1 MNNYWEQLLDKA
13 RANHLNLDFD
23 KIKLAL
29 GFAEESHQGQYRKS
43 GDDYIIHPVEVAKI
57 LMDMKMD
64 TDTIVAGLLHD
75 VVEDTLI
82 PIADIK
88 YNFGDTVATLVD
100 GVTKLKA
107 LPNGTKNQAENIR
120 KMILAMAENIRVILI
135 KLADRLHNMR
145 TLKFMKPEKQQ
156 SISKETLDI
165 YAPLAHR
172 LGMAKIKSELEDM
185 AFSYL
190 HHDEFLE
197 IKRLVDN
204 TKEERKDYIE
214 NFIRTIIRTL
224 SDLGIK
230 AEVKGRFKHFYS
242 IYKKMYQKGKEFD
255 DIYDLMGVRVI
266 VDDKA
271 TCYHVLGIVHSQ
283 YTPVP
288 GRFKDYIAVP
298 KSNNYQSIHTTIVG
312 PLGKFIE
319 IQIRTKDMDD
329 IAEEGIAAH
338 WNYKENKKS
347 SKDDNIYGWLRH
359 IIEFQN
365 ESDSTEDFIEGVT
378 GDIDRGTVF
387 TFSPKGDII
396 ELPVGATALDFAFMV
411 HTQVGC
417 KCVGAKVNGRMVTID
432 HKLKSG
438 DKVEIITSKNSK
450 GPSIDWLD
458 IVVTHG
464 AKGKIRKF
472 LKDEN
477 KETVTKIGKDNLE
490 KEASKLGMTLKEIE
504 NDPTLKK
511 HMEKNNIPNLDEFY
525 FYIGEKRSRLDIL
538 ITKIKTSLEKER
550 AASTLTI
557 EEVLKKKEEKKKEGK
572 NDFGIV
578 IDGINNT
585 LIRFAKCCTPLP
597 GDEIGGFVT
606 KLTGITVHRKDCAN
620 FHAMVE
626 KDPSREIMVKWDENL
641 IETKMN
647 KYNFTFTVVLND
659 RPNILMEI
667 VNLIANHKIN
677 ITSVNSYE
685 VKKDGDRVVKVKI
698 STLLYVRAR
707 EGVKSEVINIHLTND
722 NSDTTGETI
731 SPKTLHH
738 LQSSRSILLRIAS
751 MCYTLFEK
759 SR

>member
-13 RANHLNLDFD
+13 RANHLNLNFD

-266 VDDKA
+266 VEDKA

-511 HMEKNNIPNLDEFY
+511 HMEKNNIPSLDEFY

-698 STLLYVRAR
+698 SIEIKGKTEYDYLINNIL
-707 EGVKSEVINIHLTND
+707 KLKDVI
-722 NSDTTGETI
+722 SVE
-731 SPKTLHH
+731 
-738 LQSSRSILLRIAS
+738 R
-751 MCYTLFEK
+751 
-759 SR
+759 

>member
-1 MNNYWEQLLDKA
+1 MMNYWEQLLEKA
-13 RANHLNLDFD
+13 KANHLNYDFD
-23 KIKLAL
+23 KLKLAL
-29 GFAEESHQGQYRKS
+29 AFAEESHQGQYRKS

-64 TDTIVAGLLHD
+64 TDTVVAGLLHD

-88 YNFGDTVATLVD
+88 YNFGDTVAVLVD

-172 LGMAKIKSELEDM
+172 LGMAKVKSELEDI

-214 NFIRTIIRTL
+214 NFIRTMIRTL
-224 SDLGIK
+224 SELGIK

-242 IYKKMYQKGKEFD
+242 IYRKMYQKGKDFD

-266 VDDKA
+266 VEDKA

-477 KETVTKIGKDNLE
+477 KENVTKLGKDNLE

-511 HMEKNNIPNLDEFY
+511 HMEKNNISSLDEFY

-538 ITKIKTSLEKER
+538 INKIKINLEKER

-578 IDGINNT
+578 IDGVNNT

-606 KLTGITVHRKDCAN
+606 KLTGITVHRKDCPN
-620 FHAMVE
+620 FHAMIE
-626 KDPSREIMVKWDENL
+626 KDPSREILVKWDENL

-685 VKKDGDRVVKVKI
+685 VKKDGDRVIKVKI
-698 STLLYVRAR
+698 SIEIKGKAEYDYLISNIL
-707 EGVKSEVINIHLTND
+707 KLKDVI
-722 NSDTTGETI
+722 SVE
-731 SPKTLHH
+731 
-738 LQSSRSILLRIAS
+738 R
-751 MCYTLFEK
+751 
-759 SR
+759 

>member
-1 MNNYWEQLLDKA
+1 MNYWEQLLDKA
-13 RANHLNLDFD
+13 NANHLNLDFD

-43 GDDYIIHPVEVAKI
+43 GDDYIVHPVEVAKI

-172 LGMAKIKSELEDM
+172 LGMAKVKSELEDL

-197 IKRLVDN
+197 IKKLVDN

-214 NFIRTIIRTL
+214 NFIRTMIRTL
-224 SDLGIK
+224 SELGIK

-319 IQIRTKDMDD
+319 IQIRTKDMDE

-511 HMEKNNIPNLDEFY
+511 HMEKNNISSLDESY

-538 ITKIKTSLEKER
+538 VTKIKNSLEKER

-606 KLTGITVHRKDCAN
+606 KLTGITVHRKDCSN
-620 FHAMVE
+620 FHAMIE
-626 KDPSREIMVKWDENL
+626 KDPSREILVKWDENL

-667 VNLIANHKIN
+667 VSLIANHKIN
-677 ITSVNSYE
+677 ITSLNSYE

-698 STLLYVRAR
+698 SIEIKAKTEYDYLINNIL
-707 EGVKSEVINIHLTND
+707 KLKDVI
-722 NSDTTGETI
+722 SVE
-731 SPKTLHH
+731 
-738 LQSSRSILLRIAS
+738 R
-751 MCYTLFEK
+751 
-759 SR
+759 

>member
-1 MNNYWEQLLDKA
+1 MNYWEQLLDKA
-13 RANHLNLDFD
+13 KANHLNLDFD

-43 GDDYIIHPVEVAKI
+43 GDDYIVHPVEVAKI

-172 LGMAKIKSELEDM
+172 LGMAKVKSELEDL

-197 IKRLVDN
+197 IKKLVDN

-214 NFIRTIIRTL
+214 NFIRTMIRTL

-242 IYKKMYQKGKEFD
+242 IYRKMYQKGKEFD
-255 DIYDLMGVRVI
+255 DIYDLMGVRII
-266 VDDKA
+266 VEDKA

-319 IQIRTKDMDD
+319 IQIRTKDMDE

-511 HMEKNNIPNLDEFY
+511 HMEKNNISSLDEFY

-538 ITKIKTSLEKER
+538 VTKIKNSLEKER

-606 KLTGITVHRKDCAN
+606 KLTGITVHRKDCPN
-620 FHAMVE
+620 FHAMIE
-626 KDPSREIMVKWDENL
+626 KDPSREILVKWDENL

-667 VNLIANHKIN
+667 VSLIANHKIN
-677 ITSVNSYE
+677 ITSLNSYE

-698 STLLYVRAR
+698 SIEIKAKTEYDYLINNIL
-707 EGVKSEVINIHLTND
+707 KLKDVI
-722 NSDTTGETI
+722 SVE
-731 SPKTLHH
+731 
-738 LQSSRSILLRIAS
+738 R
-751 MCYTLFEK
+751 
-759 SR
+759 

>member
-29 GFAEESHQGQYRKS
+29 AFAEESHQGQYRKS
-43 GDDYIIHPVEVAKI
+43 GDDYIVHPVEVAKI

-172 LGMAKIKSELEDM
+172 LGMAKVKSELEDM

-266 VDDKA
+266 VEDKA

-698 STLLYVRAR
+698 SIEIKGKTEYDYLINNIL
-707 EGVKSEVINIHLTND
+707 KLKDVI
-722 NSDTTGETI
+722 SVE
-731 SPKTLHH
+731 
-738 LQSSRSILLRIAS
+738 R
-751 MCYTLFEK
+751 
-759 SR
+759 

>member
-1 MNNYWEQLLDKA
+1 MNYWEQLLDKA
-13 RANHLNLDFD
+13 KANHLNLDFD

-43 GDDYIIHPVEVAKI
+43 GDDYIVHPVEVAKI

-172 LGMAKIKSELEDM
+172 LGMAKVKSELEDL

-197 IKRLVDN
+197 IKKLVDN

-214 NFIRTIIRTL
+214 NFIRTMIRTL
-224 SDLGIK
+224 SELGIK

-319 IQIRTKDMDD
+319 IQIRTKDMDK

-511 HMEKNNIPNLDEFY
+511 HMEKNNISSLDEFY

-538 ITKIKTSLEKER
+538 INKIKVNLEKER

-606 KLTGITVHRKDCAN
+606 KLTGITVHRKDCPN
-620 FHAMVE
+620 FHAMIE
-626 KDPSREIMVKWDENL
+626 KDPSREILVKWDENL

-667 VNLIANHKIN
+667 VSLIANHKIN
-677 ITSVNSYE
+677 ITSLNSYE

-698 STLLYVRAR
+698 SIEIKAKTEYDYLINNIL
-707 EGVKSEVINIHLTND
+707 KLKDVI
-722 NSDTTGETI
+722 SVE
-731 SPKTLHH
+731 
-738 LQSSRSILLRIAS
+738 R
-751 MCYTLFEK
+751 
-759 SR
+759 

>member
-266 VDDKA
+266 VEDKA

-538 ITKIKTSLEKER
+538 ITKIKTTLEKER

-685 VKKDGDRVVKVKI
+685 VKKDGDRIVKVKI
-698 STLLYVRAR
+698 SIEIKGKTEYDYLINNIL
-707 EGVKSEVINIHLTND
+707 KLKDVI
-722 NSDTTGETI
+722 
-731 SPKTLHH
+731 
-738 LQSSRSILLRIAS
+738 SIER
-751 MCYTLFEK
+751 
-759 SR
+759 

>member
-1 MNNYWEQLLDKA
+1 MNYWEQLLDKA
-13 RANHLNLDFD
+13 KANHLNLDFD

-43 GDDYIIHPVEVAKI
+43 GDDYIVHPVEVAKI

-172 LGMAKIKSELEDM
+172 LGMAKVKSELEDL

-197 IKRLVDN
+197 IKKLVDN

-214 NFIRTIIRTL
+214 NFIRTMIRTL
-224 SDLGIK
+224 SELGIK

-319 IQIRTKDMDD
+319 IQIRTKDMDE

-477 KETVTKIGKDNLE
+477 KENVTKLGKDNLE

-511 HMEKNNIPNLDEFY
+511 HMEKNNISSLDEFY

-538 ITKIKTSLEKER
+538 VTKIKNSLEKER

-606 KLTGITVHRKDCAN
+606 KLTGITVHRKDCPN
-620 FHAMVE
+620 FHAMIE
-626 KDPSREIMVKWDENL
+626 KDPSREILVKWDENL

-667 VNLIANHKIN
+667 VSLIANHKIN
-677 ITSVNSYE
+677 ITSLNSYE

-698 STLLYVRAR
+698 SIEIKAKTEYDYLINNIL
-707 EGVKSEVINIHLTND
+707 KLKDVI
-722 NSDTTGETI
+722 SVE
-731 SPKTLHH
+731 
-738 LQSSRSILLRIAS
+738 R
-751 MCYTLFEK
+751 
-759 SR
+759 

>member
-1 MNNYWEQLLDKA
+1 MNYWEQLLDKA
-13 RANHLNLDFD
+13 KANHLNLDFD

-43 GDDYIIHPVEVAKI
+43 GDDYIVHPVEVAKI

-172 LGMAKIKSELEDM
+172 LGMAKVKSELEDI

-214 NFIRTIIRTL
+214 NFIRTMIRTL
-224 SDLGIK
+224 SELGIK

-242 IYKKMYQKGKEFD
+242 IYRKMYQKGKEFD

-266 VDDKA
+266 VEDKA

-458 IVVTHG
+458 VVVTHG

-477 KETVTKIGKDNLE
+477 KENVTKLGKDNLE

-511 HMEKNNIPNLDEFY
+511 HMEKNNISSLDEFY

-538 ITKIKTSLEKER
+538 INKIKINLEKER

-578 IDGINNT
+578 IDGVNNT

-606 KLTGITVHRKDCAN
+606 KLTGITVHRKDCPN
-620 FHAMVE
+620 FHAMIE
-626 KDPSREIMVKWDENL
+626 KDPSREILVKWDENL

-685 VKKDGDRVVKVKI
+685 VKKDGDRVIKVKI
-698 STLLYVRAR
+698 SIEIKGKAEYDYLISNIL
-707 EGVKSEVINIHLTND
+707 KLKDVI
-722 NSDTTGETI
+722 SVE
-731 SPKTLHH
+731 
-738 LQSSRSILLRIAS
+738 R
-751 MCYTLFEK
+751 
-759 SR
+759 

>member
-1 MNNYWEQLLDKA
+1 MNYWEQLLDKA
-13 RANHLNLDFD
+13 KANHLNLDLD

-43 GDDYIIHPVEVAKI
+43 GDDYIVHPVEVAKI

-107 LPNGTKNQAENIR
+107 LPNGTKNQVENIR

-172 LGMAKIKSELEDM
+172 LGMAKVKSELEDI

-214 NFIRTIIRTL
+214 NFIRTMIRTL

-242 IYKKMYQKGKEFD
+242 IYRKMYQKGKEFD
-255 DIYDLMGVRVI
+255 DIYDLMGVRII
-266 VDDKA
+266 VEDKA

-511 HMEKNNIPNLDEFY
+511 HMEKNNITSLDEFY

-538 ITKIKTSLEKER
+538 INKIKINLEKER

-606 KLTGITVHRKDCAN
+606 KLTGITVHRKDCPN
-620 FHAMVE
+620 FHAMIE
-626 KDPSREIMVKWDENL
+626 KDPSREILVKWDENL

-659 RPNILMEI
+659 RPSILMEI

-677 ITSVNSYE
+677 ITSVNSHE
-685 VKKDGDRVVKVKI
+685 VKKDGDRVIKVKI
-698 STLLYVRAR
+698 SIEIKGKTEYDYLISNIL
-707 EGVKSEVINIHLTND
+707 KLKDVI
-722 NSDTTGETI
+722 SVE
-731 SPKTLHH
+731 
-738 LQSSRSILLRIAS
+738 R
-751 MCYTLFEK
+751 
-759 SR
+759 

>member
-1 MNNYWEQLLDKA
+1 MNYWEQLLDKA
-13 RANHLNLDFD
+13 KANHLNLDFD

-43 GDDYIIHPVEVAKI
+43 GDDYIVHPVEVAKI

-172 LGMAKIKSELEDM
+172 LGMAKVKSELEDI

-214 NFIRTIIRTL
+214 NFIRTMIRTL
-224 SDLGIK
+224 SELGIK

-242 IYKKMYQKGKEFD
+242 IYRKMYQKGKEFD

-266 VDDKA
+266 VEDKA

-477 KETVTKIGKDNLE
+477 KENVTKLGKDNLE
-490 KEASKLGMTLKEIE
+490 KEASKLGMTLKELE

-538 ITKIKTSLEKER
+538 INKIKINLEKER

-578 IDGINNT
+578 IDGVNNT

-606 KLTGITVHRKDCAN
+606 KLTGITVHRKDCPN
-620 FHAMVE
+620 FHAMIE
-626 KDPSREIMVKWDENL
+626 KDPSREILVKWDENL

-685 VKKDGDRVVKVKI
+685 VKKDGDRVIKVKI
-698 STLLYVRAR
+698 SIEIKGKAEYDYLISNIL
-707 EGVKSEVINIHLTND
+707 KLKDVI
-722 NSDTTGETI
+722 SVE
-731 SPKTLHH
+731 
-738 LQSSRSILLRIAS
+738 R
-751 MCYTLFEK
+751 
-759 SR
+759 

>member
-1 MNNYWEQLLDKA
+1 MNYWEQLLDKA
-13 RANHLNLDFD
+13 KANHLNLDLD

-43 GDDYIIHPVEVAKI
+43 GDDYIVHPVEVAKI

-172 LGMAKIKSELEDM
+172 LGMAKVKSELEDI

-214 NFIRTIIRTL
+214 NFIRTMIRTL

-242 IYKKMYQKGKEFD
+242 IYRKMYQKGKEFD
-255 DIYDLMGVRVI
+255 DIYDLMGVRII
-266 VDDKA
+266 VEDKA

-490 KEASKLGMTLKEIE
+490 KEASKLGMTLKELE

-511 HMEKNNIPNLDEFY
+511 HMEKNNITSLDEFY

-538 ITKIKTSLEKER
+538 INKIKINLEKER

-606 KLTGITVHRKDCAN
+606 KLTGITVHRKDCPN
-620 FHAMVE
+620 FHAMIE
-626 KDPSREIMVKWDENL
+626 KDPSREILVKWDENL

-659 RPNILMEI
+659 RPSILMEI

-685 VKKDGDRVVKVKI
+685 VKKDGDRVIKVKI
-698 STLLYVRAR
+698 SIEIKGKAEYDYLISNIL
-707 EGVKSEVINIHLTND
+707 KLKDVI
-722 NSDTTGETI
+722 SVE
-731 SPKTLHH
+731 
-738 LQSSRSILLRIAS
+738 R
-751 MCYTLFEK
+751 
-759 SR
+759 

>member
-266 VDDKA
+266 VEDKA

-477 KETVTKIGKDNLE
+477 KETVTKIGRDNLE

-538 ITKIKTSLEKER
+538 ITKIKTTLEKER

-685 VKKDGDRVVKVKI
+685 VKKDGDRIVKVKI
-698 STLLYVRAR
+698 SIEIKGKTEYDYLINNIL
-707 EGVKSEVINIHLTND
+707 KLKDVI
-722 NSDTTGETI
+722 SVE
-731 SPKTLHH
+731 
-738 LQSSRSILLRIAS
+738 R
-751 MCYTLFEK
+751 
-759 SR
+759 

>member
-1 MNNYWEQLLDKA
+1 MNYWEQLLDKA
-13 RANHLNLDFD
+13 KANHLNLDFD

-43 GDDYIIHPVEVAKI
+43 GDDYIVHPVEVAKI

-172 LGMAKIKSELEDM
+172 LGMAKVKSELEDI

-214 NFIRTIIRTL
+214 NFIRTMIRTL
-224 SDLGIK
+224 SELGIK

-242 IYKKMYQKGKEFD
+242 IYRKMYQKGKDFD

-266 VDDKA
+266 VEDKA

-477 KETVTKIGKDNLE
+477 KENITKLGKDNLE

-511 HMEKNNIPNLDEFY
+511 HMEKNNISSLDEFY

-538 ITKIKTSLEKER
+538 INKIKINLEKER

-578 IDGINNT
+578 IDGVNNT

-606 KLTGITVHRKDCAN
+606 KLTGITVHRKDCPN
-620 FHAMVE
+620 FHAMIE
-626 KDPSREIMVKWDENL
+626 KDPSREILVKWDENL

-685 VKKDGDRVVKVKI
+685 VKKDGDRVIKVKI
-698 STLLYVRAR
+698 SIEIKGKAEYDYLISNIL
-707 EGVKSEVINIHLTND
+707 KLKDVI
-722 NSDTTGETI
+722 SVE
-731 SPKTLHH
+731 
-738 LQSSRSILLRIAS
+738 R
-751 MCYTLFEK
+751 
-759 SR
+759 

>member
-1 MNNYWEQLLDKA
+1 MNYWEQLLDKA
-13 RANHLNLDFD
+13 KANHLNLDFD

-43 GDDYIIHPVEVAKI
+43 GDDYIVHPVEVAKI

-172 LGMAKIKSELEDM
+172 LGMAKVKSELEDI

-214 NFIRTIIRTL
+214 NFIRTMIRTL
-224 SDLGIK
+224 SELGIK

-242 IYKKMYQKGKEFD
+242 IYRKMYQKGKDFD

-266 VDDKA
+266 VEDKA

-477 KETVTKIGKDNLE
+477 KENVTKLGKDNLE

-511 HMEKNNIPNLDEFY
+511 HMEKNNISSLDEFY

-538 ITKIKTSLEKER
+538 INKIKINLEKER

-578 IDGINNT
+578 IDGVNNT

-606 KLTGITVHRKDCAN
+606 KLTGITVHRKDCPN
-620 FHAMVE
+620 FHAMIE
-626 KDPSREIMVKWDENL
+626 KDPSREILVKWDENL

-677 ITSVNSYE
+677 ITSVNSHE
-685 VKKDGDRVVKVKI
+685 VKKDGDRVIKVKI
-698 STLLYVRAR
+698 SIEIKGKAEYDYLISNIL
-707 EGVKSEVINIHLTND
+707 KLKDVI
-722 NSDTTGETI
+722 SVE
-731 SPKTLHH
+731 
-738 LQSSRSILLRIAS
+738 R
-751 MCYTLFEK
+751 
-759 SR
+759 

>member
-1 MNNYWEQLLDKA
+1 MNYWEQLLDKA
-13 RANHLNLDFD
+13 KANHLNLDFD

-43 GDDYIIHPVEVAKI
+43 GDDYIVHPVEVAKI

-172 LGMAKIKSELEDM
+172 LGMAKVKSELEDI

-214 NFIRTIIRTL
+214 NFIRTMIRTL
-224 SDLGIK
+224 SELGIK

-242 IYKKMYQKGKEFD
+242 IYRKMYQKGKDFD

-266 VDDKA
+266 VEDKA

-477 KETVTKIGKDNLE
+477 KENVTKLGKDNLE

-511 HMEKNNIPNLDEFY
+511 HMEKNNISSLDEFY

-538 ITKIKTSLEKER
+538 INKIKINLEKER

-578 IDGINNT
+578 IDGVNNT

-606 KLTGITVHRKDCAN
+606 KLTGITVHRKDCPN
-620 FHAMVE
+620 FHAMIE
-626 KDPSREIMVKWDENL
+626 KDPSREILVKWDENL

-685 VKKDGDRVVKVKI
+685 VKKDGDRMVKVKI
-698 STLLYVRAR
+698 SIEIKGKAEYDYLISNIL
-707 EGVKSEVINIHLTND
+707 KLKDVI
-722 NSDTTGETI
+722 SVE
-731 SPKTLHH
+731 
-738 LQSSRSILLRIAS
+738 R
-751 MCYTLFEK
+751 
-759 SR
+759 

>member
-1 MNNYWEQLLDKA
+1 MNYWEQLLDKA
-13 RANHLNLDFD
+13 KANHLNLDFD

-43 GDDYIIHPVEVAKI
+43 GDDYIVHPVEVAKI

-172 LGMAKIKSELEDM
+172 LGMAKVKSELEDI

-242 IYKKMYQKGKEFD
+242 IYRKMYQKGKDFD

-266 VDDKA
+266 VENKA

-477 KETVTKIGKDNLE
+477 KEIVSKLGKDNLE

-511 HMEKNNIPNLDEFY
+511 HMEKNNISSLDEFY

-538 ITKIKTSLEKER
+538 INKIKINLEKER

-578 IDGINNT
+578 IDGVNNT

-606 KLTGITVHRKDCAN
+606 KLTGITVHRKDCPN
-620 FHAMVE
+620 FHAMIE
-626 KDPSREIMVKWDENL
+626 KDPSREILVKWDENL

-685 VKKDGDRVVKVKI
+685 VKKDGDRVIKVKI
-698 STLLYVRAR
+698 SIEIKGKTEYDYLISNIL
-707 EGVKSEVINIHLTND
+707 KLKDVI
-722 NSDTTGETI
+722 SVE
-731 SPKTLHH
+731 
-738 LQSSRSILLRIAS
+738 R
-751 MCYTLFEK
+751 
-759 SR
+759 

>member
-1 MNNYWEQLLDKA
+1 MMNYWEQLLEKA
-13 RANHLNLDFD
+13 KANHLNYDFD
-23 KIKLAL
+23 KLKLAL
-29 GFAEESHQGQYRKS
+29 AFAEESHQGQYRKS

-64 TDTIVAGLLHD
+64 TDTVVAGLLHD

-88 YNFGDTVATLVD
+88 YNFGDTVAVLVD

-156 SISKETLDI
+156 TISKETLDI

-172 LGMAKIKSELEDM
+172 LGMAKIKSELEDLS
-185 AFSYL
+185 FSYL
-190 HHDEFLE
+190 HHEEYLE
-197 IKRLVDN
+197 IKRLVEN
-204 TKEERKDYIE
+204 TKEERKDYID
-214 NFIRTIIRTL
+214 NFIRTMKRTL
-224 SDLGIK
+224 VDLGLK

-266 VDDKA
+266 VEDKA
-271 TCYHVLGIVHSQ
+271 ACYHILGIVHSQ

-338 WNYKENKKS
+338 WNYKENKKT

-378 GDIDRGTVF
+378 GDIDRGTIF

-432 HKLKSG
+432 HKLRSG

-458 IVVTHG
+458 IVITHG

-477 KETVTKIGKDNLE
+477 KETVSKLGKDSLE
-490 KEASKLGMTLKEIE
+490 KEAVKIGMTLKEIE

-511 HMEKNNIPNLDEFY
+511 HMERNNISSMEEFY
-525 FYIGEKRSRLDIL
+525 FYLGEKRSRLDIL
-538 ITKIKTSLEKER
+538 INKIKVNLEKER

-557 EEVLKKKEEKKKEGK
+557 EEVLKKKEEKRKEGK

-606 KLTGITVHRKDCAN
+606 KLTGITVHRKDCPN

-626 KDPSREIMVKWDENL
+626 KDPSREILVKWDENL
-641 IETKMN
+641 IETKLN
-647 KYNFTFTVVLND
+647 KYNFTFTIVLND

-667 VNLIANHKIN
+667 VNLIGNHKIN
-677 ITSVNSYE
+677 ITSLNSYE
-685 VKKDGDRVVKVKI
+685 VKKDGDKVMKVKI
-698 STLLYVRAR
+698 SIEIKGKAEYDYLINNIL
-707 EGVKSEVINIHLTND
+707 KLKDVIAV
-722 NSDTTGETI
+722 E
-731 SPKTLHH
+731 
-738 LQSSRSILLRIAS
+738 R
-751 MCYTLFEK
+751 
-759 SR
+759 

>member
-1 MNNYWEQLLDKA
+1 MNYWEQLLDKA
-13 RANHLNLDFD
+13 KANHLNLDLD

-43 GDDYIIHPVEVAKI
+43 GDDYIVHPVEVAKI

-145 TLKFMKPEKQQ
+145 TLKFMMPEKQQ

-172 LGMAKIKSELEDM
+172 LGMAKVKSELEDI

-214 NFIRTIIRTL
+214 NFIRTMIRTL

-242 IYKKMYQKGKEFD
+242 IYRKMYQKGKEFD
-255 DIYDLMGVRVI
+255 DIYDLMGVRII
-266 VDDKA
+266 VEDKA

-490 KEASKLGMTLKEIE
+490 KEASKLGMTLKELE

-511 HMEKNNIPNLDEFY
+511 HMEKNNITSLDEFY

-538 ITKIKTSLEKER
+538 INKIKINLEKER

-606 KLTGITVHRKDCAN
+606 KLTGITVHRKDCPN
-620 FHAMVE
+620 FHAMIE
-626 KDPSREIMVKWDENL
+626 KDPSREILVKWDENL

-659 RPNILMEI
+659 RPSILMEI

-677 ITSVNSYE
+677 ITSVNSHE
-685 VKKDGDRVVKVKI
+685 VKKDGDRVIKVKI
-698 STLLYVRAR
+698 SIEIKGKTEYDYLISNIL
-707 EGVKSEVINIHLTND
+707 KLKDVI
-722 NSDTTGETI
+722 SVE
-731 SPKTLHH
+731 
-738 LQSSRSILLRIAS
+738 R
-751 MCYTLFEK
+751 
-759 SR
+759 

>member
-224 SDLGIK
+224 SELGIK

-266 VDDKA
+266 VEDKA

-511 HMEKNNIPNLDEFY
+511 HMEKNNITSLDEFY

-538 ITKIKTSLEKER
+538 INKIKINLEKER

-597 GDEIGGFVT
+597 GDDIGGFVT
-606 KLTGITVHRKDCAN
+606 KLTGITVHRKDCPN
-620 FHAMVE
+620 FHAMIE
-626 KDPSREIMVKWDENL
+626 KDPSREILVKWDENL

-659 RPNILMEI
+659 RPSILMEI

-677 ITSVNSYE
+677 ITSVNSHE
-685 VKKDGDRVVKVKI
+685 VKKDGDRVIKVKI
-698 STLLYVRAR
+698 SIEIKGKTEYDYLISNIL
-707 EGVKSEVINIHLTND
+707 KLKDVI
-722 NSDTTGETI
+722 SVE
-731 SPKTLHH
+731 
-738 LQSSRSILLRIAS
+738 R
-751 MCYTLFEK
+751 
-759 SR
+759 

>member
-1 MNNYWEQLLDKA
+1 MNYWEQLLDKA
-13 RANHLNLDFD
+13 KANHLNLDLD

-43 GDDYIIHPVEVAKI
+43 GDDYIVHPVEVAKI

-172 LGMAKIKSELEDM
+172 LGMAKVKSELEDI

-214 NFIRTIIRTL
+214 NFIRTMIRTL
-224 SDLGIK
+224 SELGIK

-242 IYKKMYQKGKEFD
+242 IYRKMYQKGKEFD

-266 VDDKA
+266 VEDKA

-477 KETVTKIGKDNLE
+477 KENVTKLGKDNLE

-511 HMEKNNIPNLDEFY
+511 HMEKNNISSLDEFY

-538 ITKIKTSLEKER
+538 INKIKINLEKER

-578 IDGINNT
+578 IDGVNNT

-606 KLTGITVHRKDCAN
+606 KLTGITVHRKDCPN
-620 FHAMVE
+620 FHAMIE
-626 KDPSREIMVKWDENL
+626 KDPSREILVKWDENL

-685 VKKDGDRVVKVKI
+685 VKKDGDRVIKVKI
-698 STLLYVRAR
+698 SIEIKGKAEYDYLISNIL
-707 EGVKSEVINIHLTND
+707 KLKDVI
-722 NSDTTGETI
+722 SVE
-731 SPKTLHH
+731 
-738 LQSSRSILLRIAS
+738 R
-751 MCYTLFEK
+751 
-759 SR
+759 

>member
-1 MNNYWEQLLDKA
+1 MNYWEQLLDKA
-13 RANHLNLDFD
+13 KANHLNLDFD

-43 GDDYIIHPVEVAKI
+43 GDDYIVHPVEVAKI

-172 LGMAKIKSELEDM
+172 LGMAKVKSELEDL

-197 IKRLVDN
+197 IKKLVDN

-214 NFIRTIIRTL
+214 NFIRTMIRTL
-224 SDLGIK
+224 SELGIK

-319 IQIRTKDMDD
+319 IQIRTKDMDE

-490 KEASKLGMTLKEIE
+490 KEASKLGMTLKELE
-504 NDPTLKK
+504 NDLTLKK
-511 HMEKNNIPNLDEFY
+511 HMEKNNIPNLEEFY
-525 FYIGEKRSRLDIL
+525 FYIGEKRSRLDVL

-597 GDEIGGFVT
+597 GDDIGGFVT
-606 KLTGITVHRKDCAN
+606 KLTGITVHRKDCPN

-626 KDPSREIMVKWDENL
+626 KDPSREILVKWDENL

-685 VKKDGDRVVKVKI
+685 VKKDGDRIVKVKI
-698 STLLYVRAR
+698 SIEIKAKTEYDYLINNIL
-707 EGVKSEVINIHLTND
+707 KLKDVI
-722 NSDTTGETI
+722 SVE
-731 SPKTLHH
+731 
-738 LQSSRSILLRIAS
+738 R
-751 MCYTLFEK
+751 
-759 SR
+759 

>member
-1 MNNYWEQLLDKA
+1 MNYWEQLLDKA
-13 RANHLNLDFD
+13 KANHLNLDFD

-43 GDDYIIHPVEVAKI
+43 GDDYIVHPVEVAKI

-172 LGMAKIKSELEDM
+172 LGMAKVKSELEDI

-214 NFIRTIIRTL
+214 NFIRTMIRTL
-224 SDLGIK
+224 SELGIK

-242 IYKKMYQKGKEFD
+242 IYRKMYQKGKEFD

-266 VDDKA
+266 VEDKA

-477 KETVTKIGKDNLE
+477 KENVTKLGKDNLE

-511 HMEKNNIPNLDEFY
+511 HMEKNNISSLDEFY

-538 ITKIKTSLEKER
+538 VTKIKNSLEKER

-698 STLLYVRAR
+698 SIEIKGKTEYDYLINNIL
-707 EGVKSEVINIHLTND
+707 KLKDVI
-722 NSDTTGETI
+722 SVE
-731 SPKTLHH
+731 
-738 LQSSRSILLRIAS
+738 R
-751 MCYTLFEK
+751 
-759 SR
+759 

>member
-1 MNNYWEQLLDKA
+1 MNYWEQLLDKA
-13 RANHLNLDFD
+13 KANHLNLDLD

-43 GDDYIIHPVEVAKI
+43 GDDYIVHPVEVAKI

-120 KMILAMAENIRVILI
+120 KMILAMAQNIRVILI

-172 LGMAKIKSELEDM
+172 LGMAKVKSELEDI

-214 NFIRTIIRTL
+214 NFIRTMIRTL

-242 IYKKMYQKGKEFD
+242 IYRKMYQKGKEFD
-255 DIYDLMGVRVI
+255 DIYDLMGVRII
-266 VDDKA
+266 VEDKA

-490 KEASKLGMTLKEIE
+490 KEASKLGMTLKELE

-511 HMEKNNIPNLDEFY
+511 HMEKNNITSLDEFY

-538 ITKIKTSLEKER
+538 INKIKINLEKER

-606 KLTGITVHRKDCAN
+606 KLTGITVHRKDCPN
-620 FHAMVE
+620 FHAMIE
-626 KDPSREIMVKWDENL
+626 KDPSREILVKWDENL

-659 RPNILMEI
+659 RPSILMEI

-677 ITSVNSYE
+677 ITSVNSHE
-685 VKKDGDRVVKVKI
+685 VKKDGDRVIKVKI
-698 STLLYVRAR
+698 SIEIKGKTEYDYLISNIL
-707 EGVKSEVINIHLTND
+707 KLKDVI
-722 NSDTTGETI
+722 SVE
-731 SPKTLHH
+731 
-738 LQSSRSILLRIAS
+738 R
-751 MCYTLFEK
+751 
-759 SR
+759 

>member
-13 RANHLNLDFD
+13 KANHLNLDFD

-100 GVTKLKA
+100 GVTKLKT

-145 TLKFMKPEKQQ
+145 TLKFMKPEKPQ

-172 LGMAKIKSELEDM
+172 LGMAKIKSELEDI

-224 SDLGIK
+224 SDLDIK

-266 VDDKA
+266 VEDKA

-490 KEASKLGMTLKEIE
+490 KEASKLGMTLKELE
-504 NDPTLKK
+504 NDLTLKK
-511 HMEKNNIPNLDEFY
+511 HMEKNNIPNLEEFY
-525 FYIGEKRSRLDIL
+525 FYIGEKRSRLDVL

-597 GDEIGGFVT
+597 GDDIGGFVT
-606 KLTGITVHRKDCAN
+606 KLTGITVHRKDCPN

-626 KDPSREIMVKWDENL
+626 KDPSREILVKWDENL

-685 VKKDGDRVVKVKI
+685 VKKDGDRIVKVKI
-698 STLLYVRAR
+698 SIEIKAKTEYDYLINNIL
-707 EGVKSEVINIHLTND
+707 KLKDVI
-722 NSDTTGETI
+722 SVE
-731 SPKTLHH
+731 
-738 LQSSRSILLRIAS
+738 R
-751 MCYTLFEK
+751 
-759 SR
+759 

>member
-1 MNNYWEQLLDKA
+1 MNYWEQLLDKA
-13 RANHLNLDFD
+13 KANHLNLDFD

-43 GDDYIIHPVEVAKI
+43 GDDYIVHPVEVAKI

-172 LGMAKIKSELEDM
+172 LGMAKVKSELEDL

-197 IKRLVDN
+197 IKKLVDN

-214 NFIRTIIRTL
+214 NFIRTMIRTL
-224 SDLGIK
+224 SELGIK

-319 IQIRTKDMDD
+319 IQIRTKDMDE

-511 HMEKNNIPNLDEFY
+511 HMEKNNITSLDEFY

-538 ITKIKTSLEKER
+538 INKIKINLEKER

-606 KLTGITVHRKDCAN
+606 KLTGITVHRKDCPN
-620 FHAMVE
+620 FHAMIE
-626 KDPSREIMVKWDENL
+626 KDPSREILVKWDENL

-667 VNLIANHKIN
+667 VSLIANHKIN
-677 ITSVNSYE
+677 ITSLNSYE

-698 STLLYVRAR
+698 SIEIKAKTEYDYLINNIL
-707 EGVKSEVINIHLTND
+707 KLKDVI
-722 NSDTTGETI
+722 SVE
-731 SPKTLHH
+731 
-738 LQSSRSILLRIAS
+738 R
-751 MCYTLFEK
+751 
-759 SR
+759 

>member
-1 MNNYWEQLLDKA
+1 MNYWEQLLDKA
-13 RANHLNLDFD
+13 KANHLNLDLD

-43 GDDYIIHPVEVAKI
+43 GDDYIVHPVEVAKI

-172 LGMAKIKSELEDM
+172 LGMAKVKSELEDI

-214 NFIRTIIRTL
+214 NFIRTMIRTL

-242 IYKKMYQKGKEFD
+242 IYRKMYQKGKEFD
-255 DIYDLMGVRVI
+255 DIYDLMGVRII
-266 VDDKA
+266 VEDKA

-511 HMEKNNIPNLDEFY
+511 HMEKNNITSLDEFY

-538 ITKIKTSLEKER
+538 INKIKINLEKER

-597 GDEIGGFVT
+597 GDDIGGFVT
-606 KLTGITVHRKDCAN
+606 KLTGITVHRKDCPN
-620 FHAMVE
+620 FHAMIE
-626 KDPSREIMVKWDENL
+626 KDPSREILVKWDENL

-659 RPNILMEI
+659 RPSILMEI

-685 VKKDGDRVVKVKI
+685 VKKDGDRIVKVKI
-698 STLLYVRAR
+698 SIEIKGKTEYDYLISNIL
-707 EGVKSEVINIHLTND
+707 KLKDVI
-722 NSDTTGETI
+722 SVE
-731 SPKTLHH
+731 
-738 LQSSRSILLRIAS
+738 R
-751 MCYTLFEK
+751 
-759 SR
+759 

>member
-1 MNNYWEQLLDKA
+1 MNYWEQLLDKA
-13 RANHLNLDFD
+13 KANHLNLDFD

-43 GDDYIIHPVEVAKI
+43 GDDYIVHPVEVAKI

-172 LGMAKIKSELEDM
+172 LGMAKVKSELEDL

-197 IKRLVDN
+197 IKKLVDN

-214 NFIRTIIRTL
+214 NFIRTMIRTL
-224 SDLGIK
+224 SELGIK

-255 DIYDLMGVRVI
+255 DIYDLMGVRII
-266 VDDKA
+266 VEDKA

-319 IQIRTKDMDD
+319 IQIRTKDMDE

-490 KEASKLGMTLKEIE
+490 KEASKLGMTLKELE

-538 ITKIKTSLEKER
+538 VTKIKNSLEKER

-606 KLTGITVHRKDCAN
+606 KLTGITVHRKDCPN
-620 FHAMVE
+620 FHAMIE
-626 KDPSREIMVKWDENL
+626 KDPSREILVKWDENL

-667 VNLIANHKIN
+667 VSLIANHKIN
-677 ITSVNSYE
+677 ITSLNSYE

-698 STLLYVRAR
+698 SIEIKAKTEYDYLINNIL
-707 EGVKSEVINIHLTND
+707 KLKDVI
-722 NSDTTGETI
+722 SVE
-731 SPKTLHH
+731 
-738 LQSSRSILLRIAS
+738 R
-751 MCYTLFEK
+751 
-759 SR
+759 

>member
-1 MNNYWEQLLDKA
+1 MNYWEQLLDKA
-13 RANHLNLDFD
+13 KANHLNLDFD

-43 GDDYIIHPVEVAKI
+43 GDDYIVHPVEVAKI

-100 GVTKLKA
+100 GITKLKA

-172 LGMAKIKSELEDM
+172 LGMAKVKSELEDL

-197 IKRLVDN
+197 IKKLVDN

-214 NFIRTIIRTL
+214 NFIRTMIRTL
-224 SDLGIK
+224 SELGIK

-490 KEASKLGMTLKEIE
+490 KEASKLGMTLKELE

-538 ITKIKTSLEKER
+538 VTKIKNSLEKER

-606 KLTGITVHRKDCAN
+606 KLTGITVHRKDCPN
-620 FHAMVE
+620 FHAMIE
-626 KDPSREIMVKWDENL
+626 KDPSREILVKWDENL

-667 VNLIANHKIN
+667 VSLIANHKIN
-677 ITSVNSYE
+677 ITSLNSYE

-698 STLLYVRAR
+698 SIEIKAKTEYDYLINNIL
-707 EGVKSEVINIHLTND
+707 KLKDVI
-722 NSDTTGETI
+722 SVE
-731 SPKTLHH
+731 
-738 LQSSRSILLRIAS
+738 R
-751 MCYTLFEK
+751 
-759 SR
+759 

>member
-1 MNNYWEQLLDKA
+1 MNYWEQLLDKA

-43 GDDYIIHPVEVAKI
+43 GDDYIVHPVEVAKI

-172 LGMAKIKSELEDM
+172 LGMAKVKSELEDI

-214 NFIRTIIRTL
+214 NFIRTMIRTL

-242 IYKKMYQKGKEFD
+242 IYRKMYQKGKEFD
-255 DIYDLMGVRVI
+255 DIYDLMGVRII
-266 VDDKA
+266 VEDKA

-490 KEASKLGMTLKEIE
+490 KEASKLGMTLKELE

-511 HMEKNNIPNLDEFY
+511 HMEKNNITSLDEFY

-538 ITKIKTSLEKER
+538 INKIKINLEKER

-606 KLTGITVHRKDCAN
+606 KLTGITVHRKDCPN
-620 FHAMVE
+620 FHAMIE
-626 KDPSREIMVKWDENL
+626 KDPSREILVKWDENL

-659 RPNILMEI
+659 RPSILMEI

-677 ITSVNSYE
+677 ITSVNSHE
-685 VKKDGDRVVKVKI
+685 VKKDGDRVIKVKI
-698 STLLYVRAR
+698 SIEIKGKTEYDYLISNIL
-707 EGVKSEVINIHLTND
+707 KLKDVI
-722 NSDTTGETI
+722 SVE
-731 SPKTLHH
+731 
-738 LQSSRSILLRIAS
+738 R
-751 MCYTLFEK
+751 
-759 SR
+759 

>member
-1 MNNYWEQLLDKA
+1 MNYWEQLLDKA
-13 RANHLNLDFD
+13 KANHLNLDFD

-43 GDDYIIHPVEVAKI
+43 GDDYIVHPVEVAKI

-172 LGMAKIKSELEDM
+172 LGMAKVKSELEDI

-214 NFIRTIIRTL
+214 NFIRTMIRTL

-242 IYKKMYQKGKEFD
+242 IYRKMYQKGKEFD
-255 DIYDLMGVRVI
+255 DIYDLMGVRII
-266 VDDKA
+266 VEDKA

-490 KEASKLGMTLKEIE
+490 KEASKLGMTLKELE

-538 ITKIKTSLEKER
+538 VTKIKNSLEKER

-606 KLTGITVHRKDCAN
+606 KLTGITVHRKDCPN
-620 FHAMVE
+620 FHAMIE
-626 KDPSREIMVKWDENL
+626 KDPSREILVKWDENL

-667 VNLIANHKIN
+667 VSLIANHKIN
-677 ITSVNSYE
+677 ITSLNSYE

-698 STLLYVRAR
+698 SIEIKAKTEYDYLINNIL
-707 EGVKSEVINIHLTND
+707 KLKDVI
-722 NSDTTGETI
+722 SVE
-731 SPKTLHH
+731 
-738 LQSSRSILLRIAS
+738 R
-751 MCYTLFEK
+751 
-759 SR
+759 

>member
-1 MNNYWEQLLDKA
+1 MNYWEQLLDKA
-13 RANHLNLDFD
+13 KANHLNLDFD

-43 GDDYIIHPVEVAKI
+43 GDDYIVHPVEVAKI

-172 LGMAKIKSELEDM
+172 LGMAKVKSELEDI

-214 NFIRTIIRTL
+214 NFIRTMIRTL
-224 SDLGIK
+224 SELGIK

-242 IYKKMYQKGKEFD
+242 IYRKMYQKGQEFD
-255 DIYDLMGVRVI
+255 DIYDLMGVRII
-266 VDDKA
+266 VEDKA

-378 GDIDRGTVF
+378 GDIDKGTVF

-477 KETVTKIGKDNLE
+477 KENVTKLGKDNLE

-511 HMEKNNIPNLDEFY
+511 HMEKNNISSLDEFY

-538 ITKIKTSLEKER
+538 INKIKINLEKER

-578 IDGINNT
+578 IDGVNNT

-606 KLTGITVHRKDCAN
+606 KLTGITVHRKDCPN
-620 FHAMVE
+620 FHAMIE
-626 KDPSREIMVKWDENL
+626 KDPSREILVKWDENL

-685 VKKDGDRVVKVKI
+685 VKKDGDRVIKVKI
-698 STLLYVRAR
+698 SIEIKGKAEYDYLISNIL
-707 EGVKSEVINIHLTND
+707 KLKDVI
-722 NSDTTGETI
+722 SVE
-731 SPKTLHH
+731 
-738 LQSSRSILLRIAS
+738 R
-751 MCYTLFEK
+751 
-759 SR
+759 

>member
-1 MNNYWEQLLDKA
+1 MMNYWEQLLEKA
-13 RANHLNLDFD
+13 KANHLNYDFD
-23 KIKLAL
+23 KLKLAL
-29 GFAEESHQGQYRKS
+29 AFAEESHQGQYRKS

-64 TDTIVAGLLHD
+64 TDTVVAGLLHD

-88 YNFGDTVATLVD
+88 YNFGDTVAVLVD

-172 LGMAKIKSELEDM
+172 LGMAKVKSELEDI

-214 NFIRTIIRTL
+214 NFIRTMIRTL
-224 SDLGIK
+224 SELGIK

-242 IYKKMYQKGKEFD
+242 IYRKMYQKGKEFD

-266 VDDKA
+266 VEDKA

-477 KETVTKIGKDNLE
+477 KENVTKLGKDNLE

-511 HMEKNNIPNLDEFY
+511 HMEKNNISSLDEFY

-538 ITKIKTSLEKER
+538 INKIKINLEKER

-578 IDGINNT
+578 IDGVNNT

-606 KLTGITVHRKDCAN
+606 KLTGITVHRKDCPN
-620 FHAMVE
+620 FHAMIE
-626 KDPSREIMVKWDENL
+626 KDPSREILVKWDENL

-685 VKKDGDRVVKVKI
+685 VKKDGDRVIKVKI
-698 STLLYVRAR
+698 SIKIKGKAEYDYLISNIL
-707 EGVKSEVINIHLTND
+707 KLKDVI
-722 NSDTTGETI
+722 SVE
-731 SPKTLHH
+731 
-738 LQSSRSILLRIAS
+738 R
-751 MCYTLFEK
+751 
-759 SR
+759 

>member
-266 VDDKA
+266 VEDKA

-298 KSNNYQSIHTTIVG
+298 KSNNYQSIHTTIIG

-511 HMEKNNIPNLDEFY
+511 HMEKNNIPSLDEFY

-698 STLLYVRAR
+698 SIEIKGKTEYDYLINNIL
-707 EGVKSEVINIHLTND
+707 KLKDVI
-722 NSDTTGETI
+722 SVE
-731 SPKTLHH
+731 
-738 LQSSRSILLRIAS
+738 R
-751 MCYTLFEK
+751 
-759 SR
+759 

>member
-1 MNNYWEQLLDKA
+1 MMNYWEQLLEKA
-13 RANHLNLDFD
+13 KANHLNYDFD
-23 KIKLAL
+23 KLKLAL
-29 GFAEESHQGQYRKS
+29 AFAEESHQGQYRKS

-64 TDTIVAGLLHD
+64 TDTVVAGLLHD

-88 YNFGDTVATLVD
+88 YNFGDTVAVLVD

-156 SISKETLDI
+156 AISKETLDI

-172 LGMAKIKSELEDM
+172 LGMAKIKSELEDLS
-185 AFSYL
+185 FSYL
-190 HHDEFLE
+190 HHEEYLE
-197 IKRLVDN
+197 IKRLVEN

-214 NFIRTIIRTL
+214 NFIRTMKRTL
-224 SDLGIK
+224 VDLGLK

-266 VDDKA
+266 VEDKA
-271 TCYHVLGIVHSQ
+271 ACYHILGIVHSQ

-378 GDIDRGTVF
+378 GDIDKGTIF

-432 HKLKSG
+432 HKLRSG

-458 IVVTHG
+458 IVITHG

-477 KETVTKIGKDNLE
+477 KEIVSKLGKDSLE
-490 KEASKLGMTLKEIE
+490 KEAAKIGMTLKEIE
-504 NDPTLKK
+504 NDSTLKK
-511 HMEKNNIPNLDEFY
+511 HMERNNIPNMEEFY
-525 FYIGEKRSRLDIL
+525 FYLGEKRSRLDIL
-538 ITKIKTSLEKER
+538 INKIKVNLEKER
-550 AASTLTI
+550 AASTITI
-557 EEVLKKKEEKKKEGK
+557 EEVLKKKEEKRKEGK

-606 KLTGITVHRKDCAN
+606 KLTGITVHRKDCPN

-626 KDPSREIMVKWDENL
+626 KDPSREILVKWDENL
-641 IETKMN
+641 IETKLN
-647 KYNFTFTVVLND
+647 KYNFTFTIVLND
-659 RPNILMEI
+659 RQNILMEI
-667 VNLIANHKIN
+667 VNLIGNHKIN
-677 ITSVNSYE
+677 ITSLNSYE
-685 VKKDGDRVVKVKI
+685 VKKDGDKIMKVKI
-698 STLLYVRAR
+698 SIEIKGKAEYDYLINNIL
-707 EGVKSEVINIHLTND
+707 KLKDVIAV
-722 NSDTTGETI
+722 E
-731 SPKTLHH
+731 
-738 LQSSRSILLRIAS
+738 R
-751 MCYTLFEK
+751 
-759 SR
+759 